1 MEQLVKPAVSNNDFT
16 DQLAMQISA
25 ARSAALA
32 DPDGQ
37 TLKATLENAA

>member
-1 MEQLVKPAVSNNDFT
+1 
-16 DQLAMQISA
+16 MQISA